1 MAITTKTLKVRIKDK
16 HARVLQEWSRAVN
29 FTWNYINELSSRSI
43 REKGKFL
50 SAYDLQKYTDGAGKE
65 LGLHSHTIQCVGK
78 EYRDVNAAR
87 NILALGHERLAG
99 GIPALTAQAAA
110 SRRGRGGCQCPAPRI
125 LGERP

>member
-110 SRRGRGGCQCPAPRI
+110 SR
-125 LGERP
+125 